1 MSKLGLA
8 LAGTAAGLREY
19 ERLKDKDRRQGIEDE
34 RLARQGERFDWE
46 RQRAQSE
53 LALLPEKEEAE
64 RTGHRLKGQQNMQ
77 ALGLVD
83 LQADN
88 ARKRLELE
96 GMGLD
101 SAKTLQPLE
110 SAARFNKAQVS
121 QALSAYDVADL
132 PRVLAEKKMQGAFS
146 EADVSI
152 AHFAKL
158 GQIVRMGDSNQALN
172 YINAVNDTL
181 PPEKRKGRA
190 VTLQVQPGQQGEKTL
205 IAKDAQG
212 NITYQISSKHMEQA
226 ASLLGGGAK
235 TEYKTV
241 NAGDSL
247 VAIKGG
253 QATPIYTAPESERA
267 ASAKMGP
274 TERDVE
280 YLVRAHGMTPQQALS
295 QLTSSKSMSRQQF
308 VQKMIAEKAA
318 ANYNYKPSQQDIA
331 EFNALYESIQKE
343 PASNSSPQATL
354 DPKIKSLIGIP

>member
-1 MSKLGLA
+1 MSTLGLA
-8 LAGTAAGLREY
+8 LAGGAAGLKEY
-19 ERLKDKDRRQGIEDE
+19 ERLQDKERKQRMEDEQWGWRRQAAE
-34 RLARQGERFDWE
+34 
-46 RQRAQSE
+46 SE
-53 LALLPEKEEAE
+53 LSLLPDHAEAT
-64 RTGHRLKGQQNMQ
+64 RSDYQLKQRKNNA
-77 ALGLVD
+77 ALGLLD
-83 LQADN
+83 LQTNN
-88 ARKRLELE
+88 ARAELELE
-96 GMGLD
+96 GLKLD
-101 SAKTLQPLE
+101 SAKALQPLE

-253 QATPIYTAPESERA
+253 QATPIYTAPENERSVA
-267 ASAKMGP
+267 AKMGP

>member
-1 MSKLGLA
+1 MSTLGLA
-8 LAGTAAGLREY
+8 LAGGAAGLREY
-19 ERLKDKDRRQGIEDE
+19 ERLQDKERHQAIEDE

-46 RQRAQSE
+46 RQRAQSD

-64 RTGHRLKGQQNMQ
+64 RTSHRLKGQQNTQ

-88 ARKRLELE
+88 LRKRLELE

-101 SAKTLQPLE
+101 SAKSLQPME
-110 SAARFNKAQVS
+110 SATKFNKAQVD
-121 QALSAYDVADL
+121 QALSAYDVTDL
-132 PRVLAEKKMQGAFS
+132 PRKLAEKKMQGALS
-146 EADVSI
+146 EADFAI

-158 GQIVRMGDSNQALN
+158 AQIIRMGDSNQALS

-181 PPEKRKGRA
+181 PPEKQKGRA
-190 VTLQVQPGQQGEKTL
+190 ASLQVQQGPQGEKIL
-205 IAKDAQG
+205 VAKDAQG
-212 NITYQISSKHMEQA
+212 NITHQISSRHLEQA
-226 ASLLGGGAK
+226 AGLVGNGAK
-235 TEYKTV
+235 TEYKTI

-253 QATPIYTAPESERA
+253 QATPIYTAPETEKSA
-267 ASAKMGP
+267 AAKMGP

-295 QLTSSKSMSRQQF
+295 QLTSSKNMSRQQF
-308 VQKMIAEKAA
+308 VQKMIAEKSAS
-318 ANYNYKPSQQDIA
+318 NYNYKPSQQDIA
-331 EFNALYESIQKE
+331 EFNRLYEDIQRE
-343 PASNSSPQATL
+343 PASNSSTQTTL